1 MSNPSKFEELYIS
14 SISNRMWYRISRVAV
29 CAGDGLLW
37 RFCTIVEIENNIIK
51 ARNFFYRV
59 EDKTKQNNT
68 SKNNMGIKKI

>member
-1 MSNPSKFEELYIS
+1 VS
-14 SISNRMWYRISRVAV
+14 V
-29 CAGDGLLW
+29 CAGDGLLG